1 MQLFLV
7 IEMKFFTFFT
17 PIPLK
22 GVKSTSCLQKSPL
35 GHSRQAKRFQQIKE
49 ADFEWCSNA

>member
-1 MQLFLV
+1 MQLILV

-35 GHSRQAKRFQQIKE
+35 GDLGVF
-49 ADFEWCSNA
+49 